1 MAAKKS
7 ESESSPMK
15 RRKSLNDDVEK
26 FLAAGNKIEYI
37 PDGVSAQ
44 DPQGRGKPLSSN
56 TSQKTAPTAIA
67 PTVDPKAAKEET
79 EDKKTEKEET
89 EDTKAEDTKAE
100 DTKAEDAKVE
110 DTTAEVKSADDKKDA
125 AS

>member
-7 ESESSPMK
+7 ESESSPTK
-15 RRKSLNDDVEK
+15 RRQSLNADVEK

-56 TSQKTAPTAIA
+56 TSQKTAPTAIGPA
-67 PTVDPKAAKEET
+67 VDAKAVDAKS
-79 EDKKTEKEET
+79 DDAQV
-89 EDTKAEDTKAE
+89 EDTK
-100 DTKAEDAKVE
+100 VE
-110 DTTAEVKSADDKKDA
+110 DNSADVKKDA
-125 AS
+125 TS

>member
-1 MAAKKS
+1 
-7 ESESSPMK
+7 MK

-67 PTVDPKAAKEET
+67 PTVDPKA

-89 EDTKAEDTKAE
+89 EDTKAE

>member
-7 ESESSPMK
+7 ESESSPVK
-15 RRKSLNDDVEK
+15 RRQSLNDDVEK

-56 TSQKTAPTAIA
+56 TSQKTAPAIIA
-67 PTVDPKAAKEET
+67 PAAT
-79 EDKKTEKEET
+79 ATAATAPAATAPAAPAAPAEDKKDEK
-89 EDTKAEDTKAE
+89 
-100 DTKAEDAKVE
+100 
-110 DTTAEVKSADDKKDA
+110 S
-125 AS
+125 